1 MLVNFGLIVT
11 ARWRNGSAEGFGP
24 SRSGSIPERA
34 AILIS
39 SLLGLS

>member
-1 MLVNFGLIVT
+1 MLVNFEFTAT

-24 SRSGSIPERA
+24 FSSGSTPERA

-39 SLLGLS
+39 SLLVLS